1 MANNDEEKKEFQG
14 FGEMQKLSLVTDNF
28 SEEVI
33 VYGIC
38 AYGSSTS
45 CLS

>member
-1 MANNDEEKKEFQG
+1 MANKDEEKKEFQG